1 MDAQE
6 LMAAARMAGM
16 PQKHV
21 QKSFREQLVESIA
34 EFKSAIER
42 REQLLALMN
51 EDPKI
56 EEFISLSKE
65 L

>member
-6 LMAAARMAGM
+6 LMAASRMAGM
-16 PQKHV
+16 PQKRI